1 LFNYDYVIRIYKKAN
16 LFFVHQVNNMN
27 GNSEPPLKRARVLK
41 VPVDELV
48 TKDVLWKSLDDFQWD
63 KECLGK

>member
-1 LFNYDYVIRIYKKAN
+1 
-16 LFFVHQVNNMN
+16 MN
-27 GNSEPPLKRARVLK
+27 DNSEPPLKRARVLK